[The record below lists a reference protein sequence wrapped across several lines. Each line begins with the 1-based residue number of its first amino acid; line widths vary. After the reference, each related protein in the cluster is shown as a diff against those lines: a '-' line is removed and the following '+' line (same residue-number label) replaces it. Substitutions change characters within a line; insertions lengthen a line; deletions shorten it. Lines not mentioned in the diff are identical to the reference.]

1 MGQSGVRPI
10 FLSRMKQRIPHARVI
25 SPPMTRMLPSTSS
38 PRKSSPWLPKDAPT
52 SARPVNCHRRLRRM
66 PERAA
71 VGMVPFFSA
80 RTMRRLTKK
89 MTTQPRSS
97 TLRNRSP
104 TPFHAEG
111 LRGNSMLM
119 RRVMFWSVFSHRS
132 VIPSQATGSKKR
144 LGTEK

>member
-1 MGQSGVRPI
+1 
-10 FLSRMKQRIPHARVI
+10 
-25 SPPMTRMLPSTSS
+25 
-38 PRKSSPWLPKDAPT
+38 
-52 SARPVNCHRRLRRM
+52 M

-119 RRVMFWSVFSHRS
+119 RRFMFWSVFS
-132 VIPSQATGSKKR
+132 IP
-144 LGTEK
+144 LGDPFPGDRVEEAARD

>member
-1 MGQSGVRPI
+1 
-10 FLSRMKQRIPHARVI
+10 
-25 SPPMTRMLPSTSS
+25 
-38 PRKSSPWLPKDAPT
+38 
-52 SARPVNCHRRLRRM
+52 M

-111 LRGNSMLM
+111 LRREFDAHAQVHVLERLFPPLGDPFPGH
-119 RRVMFWSVFSHRS
+119 RVEEAARD
-132 VIPSQATGSKKR
+132 
-144 LGTEK
+144 